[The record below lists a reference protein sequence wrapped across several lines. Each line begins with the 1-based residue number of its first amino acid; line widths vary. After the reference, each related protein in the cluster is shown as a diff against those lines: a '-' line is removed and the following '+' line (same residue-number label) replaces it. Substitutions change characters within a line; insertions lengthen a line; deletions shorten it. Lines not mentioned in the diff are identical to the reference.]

1 MKKAETLG
9 YRGDREQFSKLE
21 RRIKNESEEVV
32 NQLVYYKV
40 FKDVKLLLDSK
51 KSVTSETY

>member
-51 KSVTSETY
+51 KSVT